1 MNDISMSQSKN
12 RKRRGNSRF
21 VVFFILILISLF
33 SGSVF
38 AYHQLRKASWLN
50 LKDIGISGNENV
62 STTTLLNL
70 LQGFMGDNLLDISSR
85 EVSDQLMKIKRIER
99 VKMVRHYPSTLK
111 IKVTERKG
119 FLYLKSAEGNLFPID
134 EHRMIMEYAVTP
146 SKEDLPIV
154 NTRFH
159 NSQLHAGRYVKDPF
173 VQRVIDLQKMIINEK
188 PEFLSS
194 ISEYYEQNKHVV
206 IIDANHGSGV
216 LLSTDNL
223 KDQLRRYQF
232 VQENGNI
239 DRKKFIDLR
248 FKDQVV
254 VRSEVQ

>member
-1 MNDISMSQSKN
+1 MTQSKK

-21 VVFFILILISLF
+21 VVFFILILILLF

-38 AYHQLRKASWLN
+38 GYHQLRKASWLN

-70 LQGFMGDNLLDISSR
+70 LQGFMGENLLNISPQ
-85 EVSDQLMKIKRIER
+85 EVSDQLMKIKRIEK
-99 VKMVRHYPSTLK
+99 VTMVRQFPSTLK

-119 FLYLKSAEGNLFPID
+119 FLYLKSDEGNLFPID
-134 EHRMIMEYAVTP
+134 EHGMIMEHAFSP

-154 NTRFH
+154 NTKFH
-159 NSQLHAGRYVKDPF
+159 NSHLHAGRFVKDPF
-173 VQRVIDLQKMIINEK
+173 VQSVIDLQKKIIAEK
-188 PEFLSS
+188 PDFLGS
-194 ISEYYEQNKHVV
+194 ISEYYEHNKHIV